1 MRNRILRVAP
11 LALLLLWPGLATG
24 ADLTIWG
31 SAESEYD
38 DNAFRSKND
47 REDDVIF
54 HLTPAVRLHEDRGQ
68 DLLYS
73 LEYRVPFEFAVDHS
87 SELDDID
94 HFVIGRATYH
104 LNDRTEFFVRDRFGY
119 LRGTLRDETTV
130 DGQGGTAINSE
141 RDRVLRNDAEGGVE
155 YQFSPRLMGT
165 ARMSHELFENDRDDR
180 ADNWL
185 LQGSADLLY
194 ALTPKHQVGG
204 GIRGIRQEFDATTNI
219 VGSKLVTY
227 NVFAQWLWQISETLD
242 LSMTVGPSY
251 IENDQDDGPGAVT
264 GPEYPNF
271 TLTTDG
277 DATGQGWVDQD
288 RNPATGPFSAGSV
301 LVSQIGACDT
311 LADGTRVVQGSLCA
325 PAVPTPTTALV
336 LVRPTDPNYDALTAQ
351 APVSYI
357 PPATAKGDDS
367 NSVNVFGEAVL
378 RKRWSPTFQSALR
391 YSRTQAGASGLG
403 GAVIR
408 DEINLSNNWDVT
420 ERWQIF
426 VRGDWS
432 FRQSI
437 NEATSI
443 FEVAQAD
450 TLGNGAANPAEFAM
464 VTGLTTVRGT
474 NTDIDTM
481 RWGVAGRLT
490 RLFTRTTSGW
500 VQLTYNEQ
508 DSKGGTLGRG
518 SDFENFLASVGVR
531 HVFAP
536 IKLW

>member
-54 HLTPAVRLHEDRGQ
+54 HLTPGVRIHEDRGQ

-94 HFVIGRATYH
+94 HFVTGRATYH
-104 LNDRTEFFVRDRFGY
+104 LNDRTQFFVRERFGY

-155 YQFSPRLMGT
+155 YQFSPRLLGT
-165 ARMSHELFENDRDDR
+165 ARMSHELFEIDRDDR

-219 VGSKLVTY
+219 VGSKVVTY

-242 LSMTVGPSY
+242 LSMSVGPSY

-264 GPEYPNF
+264 GPVYPNL

-403 GAVIR
+403 GAVIQ

-443 FEVAQAD
+443 FGVAEGD
-450 TLGNGAANPAEFAM
+450 TLSGTADFAM